1 VNPFIA
7 PPVAC
12 VIAAMLAWAGWRD
25 NPRKLGFPSA
35 ADLSY
40 AGGMAASERA
50 RTRARERLETLAHA
64 RLDSEA
70 KRREAIALL
79 RPAVG
84 FERWCWPLTDP
95 TSALSVS
102 GIAEFDL
109 WAELPRIAV
118 LEEHGDITSKP
129 SLVLGERASI
139 TLSTATGGDLARS
152 MRWREC
158 LRPYGVGDELMTAC
172 RDQHG
177 CWGSVELMRD
187 SDDPTFSEDDIEF
200 LHQLAPTFATLLRN
214 SLREAG
220 PTPHPQRRRLPPAT
234 LIVDAELHPTSWTPA
249 FRVWLGELPTG
260 PEVLPPAVYEIGTR
274 VLTPPEAANGLPASA
289 RVRTRTGCWAVIEGA
304 PLEGASHGHAAI
316 TIRSA
321 TADEVFDLLAKAY
334 DLTRRERQLVALMLD
349 GLATKQLAAALCIS
363 PHTVQDHLKAIF
375 AKTNLRSRREL
386 VSHLAGR
393 IPQAEPEA
401 LIEA

>member
-1 VNPFIA
+1 
-7 PPVAC
+7 
-12 VIAAMLAWAGWRD
+12 MSTLD
-25 NPRKLGFPSA
+25 
-35 ADLSY
+35 
-40 AGGMAASERA
+40 GMAASERA

-64 RLDSEA
+64 DLDSEGA
-70 KRREAIALL
+70 RREAIAVL

-84 FERWCWPLTDP
+84 FQRWCWPLTDP
-95 TSALSVS
+95 ASALSTS

-139 TLSTATGGDLARS
+139 TLSAATGGDLARS
-152 MRWREC
+152 TRWREC
-158 LRPYGVGDELMTAC
+158 LRPYGVGDELMTVC
-172 RDQHG
+172 RDHHG

-187 SDDPTFSEDDIEF
+187 SDDPPFSDDDAEF
-200 LHQLAPTFATLLRN
+200 LRELAPVLAALIRN
-214 SLREAG
+214 SLRDGG
-220 PTPHPQRRRLPPAT
+220 PAPHPQGLRLPPAT
-234 LIVDAELHPTSWTPA
+234 LIVDAGLHPTSWTPA
-249 FRVWLGELPTG
+249 FKVWLGELPTG
-260 PEVLPPAVYEIGTR
+260 PEVLPPAVYELGTR

-289 RVRTRTGCWAVIEGA
+289 RVRTRTGRWAVIEGA
-304 PLEGASHGHAAI
+304 PLEGANHGHAAI

-363 PHTVQDHLKAIF
+363 PHTVQDHLKTIF
-375 AKTNLRSRREL
+375 AKTSLRSRREL

-393 IPQAEPEA
+393 ITESVQASGRKHGR
-401 LIEA
+401 